1 MASARLSKNSI
12 GPPWKDLL
20 RLSEE
25 ACKFYQK
32 AITWR
37 FVVHPSM
44 PIPFF
49 GDLKGYWGS
58 RKRVI
63 TVGLNPSA
71 EEFSGRKRFERFPG
85 GELVPKLIHQGKI
98 TQAAKRDFESVLGY
112 FSAGG
117 ERAYERWFRNYRQVL
132 RAMGYDYYPNACA
145 GVVLHTD
152 YVSPLATTKGFSRLE
167 DGQREDLKRQ
177 AQGWWFRLLE
187 CLDPDVV
194 LISMRDE
201 YFKEVACKLRLTEEQ
216 KKRYP
221 PASSGKKTRTSFWY
235 QKRSRGRSERWF
247 VVYEA
252 PNVYP
257 FLMSLGEKKKLGRHI
272 TRVLR

>member
-1 MASARLSKNSI
+1 MTSARLSRDSI

-71 EEFSGRKRFERFPG
+71 EEFSGRKRFARFPG
-85 GELVPKLIHQGKI
+85 GELVPELIHQGKI
-98 TQAAKRDFESVLGY
+98 MQAAKRGLESVLGY

-132 RAMGYDYYPNACA
+132 LAMGYDYHPNACA

-177 AQGWWFRLLE
+177 AQGWWFGLLE

-194 LISMRDE
+194 LISTRHA
-201 YFKEVACKLRLTEEQ
+201 YIREVVSALQLTPEP
-216 KKRYP
+216 KKCYP
-221 PASSGKKTRTSFWY
+221 PASSGKKIRASFWY
-235 QKRSRGRSERWF
+235 QKPARGRSKRWF
-247 VVYEA
+247 VVDEA

-257 FLMSLGEKKKLGRHI
+257 FLMTPGEKANLGRHI
-272 TRVLR
+272 ARVL